1 MAFDVIEALVSWVPK
16 AVGVPCF
23 ARVPLDAPGEFATV
37 ERTGG
42 AYSVGVDRPT
52 LAVQAWA
59 EGELAASRLALRL
72 RDALALRLA
81 RDVPQ
86 VCRCSVRSLYS
97 FPDPD
102 QRRARY
108 QIVAELVTRP

>member
-1 MAFDVIEALVSWVPK
+1 MAFDVIEALVSWVPG
-16 AVGVPCF
+16 ALGVPCF
-23 ARVPLDAPGEFATV
+23 ARVPPDTPGVFATV

-42 AYSVGVDRPT
+42 AYSVGLDRPT

-59 EGELAASRLALRL
+59 ESEIAASRLALGL

-86 VCRCSVRSLYS
+86 VCRCSVRSIYS

-108 QIVAELVTRP
+108 QLVVEMVTRP